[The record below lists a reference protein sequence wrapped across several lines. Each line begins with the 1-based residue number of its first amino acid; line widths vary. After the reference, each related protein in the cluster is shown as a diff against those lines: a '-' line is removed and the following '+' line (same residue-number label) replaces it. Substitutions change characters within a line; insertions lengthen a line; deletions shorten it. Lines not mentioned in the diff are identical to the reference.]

1 MGTTAAVALLL
12 LAATPEGVA
21 PKAGYANVNGVKHY
35 YEVHGAGAPVVLLHG
50 GISSFQTSFE
60 RVSGDLARRY
70 QVVGIER
77 VGHGHTADSDRP
89 LSYEGM
95 ADDTAAVLGQLG
107 LGQVDLIGWSDGG
120 IVSLLV
126 ASKYPQLVRKVVVL
140 GSSTSLDGV
149 QPDFQRRL
157 RGMTPEELVKVL
169 GKERREAYERVSPD
183 GPGHWPVIVAKI
195 KDLWLSRRVEKE
207 QLVAIQAEV
216 LVIAGDR
223 DIWATPEHSVEIF
236 RSLRRG
242 RLWIVPGTGH
252 DTLISRTPWALPV
265 ITDFLDAPDKAD
277 GAAGIA
283 SVTEGRGTPLF
294 IVHGAWNDLRSF
306 SGAVPML
313 AEGSTV
319 TRVSLRLH
327 WPNPWPATEKEAY
340 DSYLMENHAADV
352 VKAIER
358 SGRVPVDL
366 LGHSY
371 GGAIAFLVARTRPE
385 LVRRLILVEP
395 SLQRLLEGDPDG
407 EKLLASAR
415 AVRDSRLAKLRA
427 GATPLELVRG
437 MYDES
442 HPGTFDSF
450 PERRRRILI
459 ENARTMGPGL
469 VHSWIDFPVTCK
481 DAGALRMPV
490 LVVEGEKTTA
500 VMHAIAKAL
509 LPCIPD
515 ARHVVLPGATHAIQF
530 DAPEAMARAVAEFVA
545 R

>member
-1 MGTTAAVALLL
+1 MATTAAVALLL
-12 LAATPEGVA
+12 LAASPEGVA
-21 PKAGYANVNGVKHY
+21 ARTGYANVNGVKHY
-35 YEVHGAGAPVVLLHG
+35 YEVHGSGAPVVLLHG
-50 GISSFQTSFE
+50 GISNIQTSFD
-60 RVSGDLARRY
+60 RVSADLARRY

-95 ADDTAAVLGQLG
+95 ADDTAAVLAQLG
-107 LGQVDLIGWSDGG
+107 LGRVDLVGWSDGG

-126 ASKYPQLVRKVVVL
+126 ASRYPGLVRKVVVV
-140 GSSTSLDGV
+140 GASTGLDGV
-149 QPDFQRRL
+149 QPDFLGRL
-157 RGMTPEELVKVL
+157 RGMTPEELVKLL
-169 GKERREAYERVSPD
+169 GKERQAAYVRVSPD
-183 GPGHWPVIVAKI
+183 GPDHWPVIVGKI

-207 QLVAIQAEV
+207 QLVAIEAEV
-216 LVIAGDR
+216 LVVAGDR

-252 DTLISRTPWALPV
+252 DVLISRPAWALPV
-265 ITDFLDAPDKAD
+265 ITDFLDAPDKA
-277 GAAGIA
+277 AAPAGIA

-294 IVHGAWNDLRSF
+294 IVHGAMSDLRSF
-306 SGAVPML
+306 ASAVPIL
-313 AEGSTV
+313 SERSTV

-327 WPNPWPATEKEAY
+327 WPNAWPATEKEAY
-340 DSYLMENHAADV
+340 DSYLIENHAADAA
-352 VKAIER
+352 KAIER

-371 GGAIAFLVARTRPE
+371 GGAIAFVVARTRPE
-385 LVRRLILVEP
+385 LVRRLILLEP

-407 EKLLASAR
+407 EKLLAGAR
-415 AVRDSRLAKLRA
+415 AMRDDRLARLRG

-442 HPGTFDSF
+442 RPGTFDSF
-450 PERRRRILI
+450 PERRRRILTD
-459 ENARTMGPGL
+459 NAQTMGPGL
-469 VHSWIDFPVTCK
+469 VHNWIDFPVTCK

-509 LPCIPD
+509 VPCIPG
-515 ARHVVLPGATHAIQF
+515 AKHVVLPGATHTIQF
-530 DAPEAMARAVAEFVA
+530 DAPEAMARVVAEFIA